1 MQAKYK
7 AQVDLLLSILPHV
20 AKEESLALNGGTAIN
35 LFVRDM
41 PRLSVDIDLTYVM
54 VDDRETALKNIADA
68 LNQIEQHIKAAI
80 PGISLTR
87 VPHGQ
92 GQDVKLN
99 CQTPSAHIK
108 IEVNTTI
115 RGVLFPVRVMQV
127 TESVQ
132 NEFKK
137 FAAINVVSHAELFGG
152 KVCAA
157 LDRQHPR
164 DLFDVD
170 LLLKNEGFTNEV
182 KLGFITSMLSHA
194 RPMHEL
200 LSPHFLDQHSAFEKQ
215 FAGMTALPFP
225 YETFEEV
232 RKQLVSEVRKSLT
245 DDDRKFL
252 LSFKKGEPSWNL
264 IPIKNLENLPAVQW
278 KLINIQNLIKANPAK
293 HKEILKILTQKLNNT
308 DE

>member
-20 AKEESLALNGGTAIN
+20 AKEESLALTGGTAIN

-41 PRLSVDIDLTYVM
+41 PRLSVDIDLTYVRWE
-54 VDDRETALKNIADA
+54 DGRATASQNISGALDR
-68 LNQIEQHIKAAI
+68 IEERIKASIA
-80 PGISLTR
+80 GISITR
-87 VPHGQ
+87 IPPGQ

-115 RGVLFPVRVMQV
+115 RGILFPVRMMQV
-127 TESVQ
+127 TQSVQ

-137 FAAINVVSHAELFGG
+137 FAAINLLSHAELFGG
-152 KVCAA
+152 KICAA

-164 DLFDVD
+164 DLFDVH

-182 KLGFITSMLSHA
+182 KLGLIIFMLSHA
-194 RPMHEL
+194 RPIHEL
-200 LSPHFLDQHSAFEKQ
+200 LSPHFLDQHSAFENQ
-215 FAGMTALPFP
+215 FAGMTAASFS
-225 YETFEEV
+225 YEFFEEV
-232 RKQLVSEVRKSLT
+232 RMQLLEEVRKSLT

-252 LSFKKGEPSWNL
+252 LSFKKGEPIWELLPLVNL
-264 IPIKNLENLPAVQW
+264 KNLPAVQW
-278 KLINIQNLIKANPAK
+278 KLINIQNLKRTNPDK
-293 HKEILKILTQKLNNT
+293 HLAMERALETRLK
-308 DE
+308 